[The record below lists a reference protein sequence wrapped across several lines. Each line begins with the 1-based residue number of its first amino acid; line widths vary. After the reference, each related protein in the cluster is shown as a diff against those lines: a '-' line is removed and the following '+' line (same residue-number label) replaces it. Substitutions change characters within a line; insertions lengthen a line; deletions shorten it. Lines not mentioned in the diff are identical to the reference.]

1 MTRLVAVKNVVKK
14 FSGTVALKDVTF
26 DIEAGEVHVLLGEN
40 GAGKSTLMKVLS
52 GIYAPTSGKILLGEQ
67 SWDALTPAQ
76 SREFGIRLIYQ
87 ELSVIDHLSI
97 EENLFVGSIPTKK
110 VLGVSVVDHAL
121 MREKASK
128 VMARVGLTPPPQ
140 TLVSALSISEKQQVE
155 IAKALVEEPRVII
168 MDEPTSSLND
178 EEVARLFAIINDL
191 RRSGIGI
198 VYISHK
204 LKEIPVIGDRV
215 SVLKDGCYVGTWDAK
230 TTPIETLVARMVGRE
245 LSHARPDTQNINKND
260 IVFDV
265 NALSSRDGCVNN
277 VSFQLYRGE
286 ILGFAGLMGA
296 GRSELMETIFG
307 VRPKSHG
314 QLTLNNEPLN
324 INNPTDAIRAGIAF
338 VTEDRRR
345 TGFFHNFSVAE
356 NISILPFIKA
366 ARRALSLE
374 RLDYQAENKMGE
386 HYKTALNIRCTSSKQ
401 AITQL
406 SGGNQQKAIIA
417 KWLAAKSDLFIFD
430 EPTRGIDIGAKAE
443 IYTIL
448 RDLARSGCGI
458 IVVSSELP
466 ELLSV
471 CDRIAVYRHGQ
482 IVTFMDNRDATEEK
496 IMHAATVC

>member
-1 MTRLVAVKNVVKK
+1 MTRLVAVKDVVKK

-26 DIEAGEVHVLLGEN
+26 DIQAGEVHVLLGEN
-40 GAGKSTLMKVLS
+40 GAGKSTLMKILS
-52 GIYAPTSGKILLGEQ
+52 GIYAPTSGEIILGDQ
-67 SWDALTPAQ
+67 SWKSLTPVQ
-76 SREFGIRLIYQ
+76 SRKFGIRLIYQ

-97 EENLFVGSIPTKK
+97 EENLFVGSIPTRR
-110 VLGVSVVDHAL
+110 VLGISVVDRAL

-128 VMARVGLTPPPQ
+128 AMSRVGLNRPPQ

-155 IAKALVEEPRVII
+155 IAKALVEEPRIII

-178 EEVARLFAIINDL
+178 EEVARLFIIINDL

-245 LSHARPDTQNINKND
+245 LNHARPDGQNIDKND
-260 IVFDV
+260 KVFAVD
-265 NALSSRDGCVNN
+265 ALSSKDGMVNN
-277 VSFQLYRGE
+277 VSFELYRGE

-307 VRPKSHG
+307 VRPKSQG
-314 QLTLNNEPLN
+314 SLTLNNKRLN

-356 NISILPFIKA
+356 NISILPYIKSS
-366 ARRALSLE
+366 RHALSLE

-386 HYKTALNIRCTSSKQ
+386 QYKTALNIRCTSSKQ

-443 IYTIL
+443 IYSIL
-448 RDLARSGCGI
+448 RDLASSGCGI

-471 CDRIAVYRHGQ
+471 CDRIAVYRHGE
-482 IVTFMDNRDATEEK
+482 IVTCLDNQDATEEK

>member
-1 MTRLVAVKNVVKK
+1 MAQLVAVKNIVKK

-26 DIEAGEVHVLLGEN
+26 DIQSGEVHVLLGEN
-40 GAGKSTLMKVLS
+40 GAGKSTLMKILS
-52 GIYAPTSGKILLGEQ
+52 GIYAPTSGEIILGQQ
-67 SWDALTPAQ
+67 SWGALTPVQ
-76 SREFGIRLIYQ
+76 SRQFGIRLIYQ
-87 ELSVIDHLSI
+87 ELSVIDYLSI

-110 VLGVSVVDHAL
+110 IMGLSVVDRPL
-121 MREKASK
+121 MREKACQ
-128 VMARVGLTPPPQ
+128 VLARVGLNRPPQ

-155 IAKALVEEPRVII
+155 IAKALVEEPQIII

-178 EEVARLFAIINDL
+178 EEVARLFTIINDL
-191 RRSGIGI
+191 RRTGIGI

-204 LKEIPVIGDRV
+204 LKEIPLIGDRV
-215 SVLKDGCYVGTWDAK
+215 SVLKDGGYVGTWDAK
-230 TTPIETLVARMVGRE
+230 TTPIETLVAQMVGRE
-245 LSHARPDTQNINKND
+245 LSHARPDGHHIDKNSRIF
-260 IVFDV
+260 IVDS
-265 NALSSRDGCVNN
+265 LSSKDGCVNN
-277 VSFQLYRGE
+277 VSFDLYRGE

-307 VRPKSHG
+307 VRAKSRG
-314 QLTLNNEPLN
+314 SITLNNTPLS
-324 INNPTDAIRAGIAF
+324 IKNPTDAIRAGIAF

-356 NISILPFIKA
+356 NISILPFIKSS
-366 ARRALSLE
+366 RHALSLQ
-374 RLDYQAENKMGE
+374 RLDYQAEKNMGE
-386 HYKTALNIRCTSSKQ
+386 HYQAALNIRCTSPKQ

-443 IYTIL
+443 IYAIL
-448 RDLARSGCGI
+448 RELAHSGRGI

-471 CDRIAVYRHGQ
+471 CDRIAVYRDGQ
-482 IVTFMDNRDATEEK
+482 IVTCMNNQDATEEK
-496 IMHAATVC
+496 IMHAATA

>member
-1 MTRLVAVKNVVKK
+1 MTRLVAVNNIVKK
-14 FSGTVALKDVTF
+14 FSGTVALKNVTF
-26 DIEAGEVHVLLGEN
+26 DILAGEVHVLLGEN
-40 GAGKSTLMKVLS
+40 GAGKSTLMKILS
-52 GIYAPTSGKILLGEQ
+52 GIYAPTSGEIVLGEQ
-67 SWDALTPAQ
+67 TWSTLTPVQ

-87 ELSVIDHLSI
+87 ELSVIDYLSI
-97 EENLFVGSIPTKK
+97 EENLFVGSIPTKR
-110 VLGVSVVDHAL
+110 VFGISVVDRQL
-121 MREKASK
+121 MRKKACK
-128 VMARVGLTPPPQ
+128 VLARVGLNRAPQ
-140 TLVSALSISEKQQVE
+140 TLVGALSISEKQQVE
-155 IAKALVEEPRVII
+155 IAKALVEEPRIII

-178 EEVARLFAIINDL
+178 EEVSRLFTIINDL
-191 RRSGIGI
+191 RLSGMGI

-230 TTPIETLVARMVGRE
+230 TTPIETLVSRMVGRE
-245 LSHARPDTQNINKND
+245 LIHARPDGHNVDRNTK
-260 IVFDV
+260 VFTV
-265 NALSSRDGCVNN
+265 ESLSSKDGVVKN
-277 VSFQLYRGE
+277 VSFELYRGE

-307 VRPKSHG
+307 VRTKINGS
-314 QLTLNNEPLN
+314 LTLNDKLLS
-324 INNPTDAIRAGIAF
+324 IKNPTDAIRAGIAF

-345 TGFFHNFSVAE
+345 TGFFHNFTVAE
-356 NISILPFIKA
+356 NISILPFVKSS
-366 ARRALSLE
+366 RHALSLAK
-374 RLDYQAENKMGE
+374 LDFQAEKQMGE
-386 HYKTALNIRCTSSKQ
+386 QYKNSLNIRCTSAKQ

-448 RDLARSGCGI
+448 RELASEGRGI

-471 CDRIAVYRHGQ
+471 CDRIAVYRHGE
-482 IVTFMDNRDATEEK
+482 IVTCIDNKDATEEN